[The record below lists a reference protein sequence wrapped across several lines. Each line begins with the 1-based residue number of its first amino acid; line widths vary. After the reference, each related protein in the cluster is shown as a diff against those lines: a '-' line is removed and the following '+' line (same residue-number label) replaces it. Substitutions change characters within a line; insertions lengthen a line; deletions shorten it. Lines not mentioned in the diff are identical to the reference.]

1 MIEYKRTILEV
12 WPIAADDT
20 AVWLLPGDDALY
32 THGVPYDHPEH
43 FEVVTALADFGFNMV
58 EGRLPAVRL
67 LHQTSSREND
77 PQDDPRFGRHFLHSW
92 VAVAD
97 SCDRYVVDL
106 WPDALPIT
114 EALLAQV
121 GNPPPH
127 APDDRPW
134 PRRIDVLHHAVRHLA
149 FLRLYAEPESRAL
162 PILLHPHL
170 DRMEPALATLYMDLP
185 AGHL

>member
-1 MIEYKRTILEV
+1 VTEYKRTILEI
-12 WPIAADDT
+12 WPVATDDT

-32 THGVPYDHPEH
+32 TDGVPYDHPEH
-43 FEVVTALADFGFNMV
+43 FEVVTALADFGLEFV
-58 EGRLPAVRL
+58 EGRLPTVPL

-77 PQDDPRFGRHFLHSW
+77 PDADPRFGRNFLHSW

-97 SCDRYVVDL
+97 ARGGYVVDR
-106 WPDALPIT
+106 WPNALPVT

-127 APDDRPW
+127 AADARPW

-149 FLRLYAEPESRAL
+149 FLRLYAKPESRAL
-162 PILLHPHL
+162 PAAWHPHL
-170 DRMEPALATLYMDLP
+170 ERMEPALATLYMDSH
-185 AGHL
+185 AGRP